1 MVLILAFNNVK
12 MGGNISK
19 SENEVFDT
27 ISQSDVK
34 VVGIVGPEAGGKTYI
49 YEILSKMTISPHYI
63 STKIYC
69 DTNTIINGQ
78 MFQIF
83 DCPSD
88 CIIDADVYILVLGIK
103 SDAKYLESMRVLLD
117 SNDIVV
123 VSRFPHHINNPAME
137 DIIDVRY
144 DPYTELSIVL

>member
-1 MVLILAFNNVK
+1 

-27 ISQSDVK
+27 VSHSDIK
-34 VVGIVGPEAGGKTYI
+34 VVGIVGPQEAGKTYI
-49 YEILSKMTISPHYI
+49 YEILTKTSISPHYI

-88 CIIDADVYILVLGIK
+88 CIIDADSYIVVLGPN
-103 SDAKYLESMRVLLD
+103 SDAKYLQTMRVLLD

-123 VSRFPHHINNPAME
+123 VSRFPHHINNPSME

-144 DPYTELSIVL
+144 DPYTELSIIL